1 MGSEKAPGS
10 TTELSERAEELV
22 RSVQESQRARADLG
36 AIFAHIAADN
46 RSAAERWI
54 ARILE
59 HTAAPL
65 LGRIVPELAQADIRE
80 TYLRSYRIV
89 YRTDGQ
95 SVWVPTVF
103 EEAANYARRASTTMP
118 ERGRLGDRQSKRHLP
133 AWPRGWPAA

>member
-1 MGSEKAPGS
+1 LAVGW
-10 TTELSERAEELV
+10 
-22 RSVQESQRARADLG
+22 SQRARADLG

-59 HTAAPL
+59 HTEAAAEAPL

-95 SVWVPTVF
+95 SVWVLTVF
-103 EEAANYARRASTTMP
+103 EGSRELRSSDLDDDT
-118 ERGRLGDRQSKRHLP
+118 
-133 AWPRGWPAA
+133 